1 MPFTLHHSSSLTQI
15 ISTSDAKLDVAI
27 NTPCSPFMLLIDS
40 NLFQEKVIKNK
51 EEAIVL
57 ECSVFIL
64 KARKKRPQLSL
75 VNIQGTPTSSSG
87 NGSKTITRLGNKA
100 TSKPATHNLQAGV
113 KTRAK
118 KLTKK

>member
-1 MPFTLHHSSSLTQI
+1 VPFTLHHSSSLTQI

-27 NTPCSPFMLLIDS
+27 KTPCSSFLLLADS
-40 NLFQEKVIKNK
+40 NLFQEKVIKN
-51 EEAIVL
+51 EETIIL
-57 ECSVFIL
+57 ERSVFIL

-75 VNIQGTPTSSSG
+75 VDIQGTPTSSSG

-100 TSKPATHNLQAGV
+100 TSKPATCNLQAGV

-118 KLTKK
+118 EVTKK